1 MTGPAAGAREG
12 HRAGYSFASAV
23 RMEWLKLRSLR
34 SSRWITLIIVASVIG
49 VGIAVLIYYPDHWAQ
64 MSAAS
69 KAHFDPTNSGYAGM
83 AIAQLAV
90 GVAGVLVITGEYSS
104 GSIRSTLAAIPNRPL
119 LLTAKALVFGTAAL
133 IVGEFTSLG
142 SFFVSQYIV
151 LSAPA
156 PHASLGQPAVLRAVL
171 MLGAY
176 LALIGLIGLGL
187 GAIIRHTAG
196 AIAAMVAVVLAA
208 PMLLQLFPASV
219 HNAGGKYLPM
229 MIAENSLGGV
239 VPAAHSLPSWLP
251 PWPGLGLLCGYAA
264 VLLLLGGWQLSRR
277 DA

>member
-1 MTGPAAGAREG
+1 MSAAVAGARQDLG
-12 HRAGYSFASAV
+12 RGYGFASAA

-49 VGIAVLIYYPDHWAQ
+49 VGIAVLSYYPGHWAH

-69 KAHFDPTNSGYAGM
+69 KADFDPTNNGYAGM

-90 GVAGVLVITGEYSS
+90 GVAGVLVMTGEYSS
-104 GSIRSTLAAIPNRPL
+104 GSIRSTLATIPNRPM
-119 LLTAKALVFGTAAL
+119 LLTAKAVVFGTAAL
-133 IVGEFTSLG
+133 IVGEFTSLT

-156 PHASLGQPAVLRAVL
+156 PHASLGQPGVLRAVL

-176 LALIGLIGLGL
+176 LALIGLMGLGL
-187 GAIIRHTAG
+187 GAIVRHTTG
-196 AIAAMVAVVLAA
+196 AIATLVAGVMAV
-208 PMLLQLFPASV
+208 PMMMHFFPASV
-219 HNAGGKYLPM
+219 QNGFGKYLPM
-229 MIAENSLGGV
+229 LIAENSLGAV
-239 VPAAHSLPSWLP
+239 VPSPDSLSAWA
-251 PWPGLGLLCGYAA
+251 GLGVLCGYAA
-264 VLLLLGGWQLSRR
+264 GLLLLGGWLLARR